1 MNDPEI
7 RRILINHFHKKYPS
21 QDNSLVLEEVGILH
35 GSTIADIALF
45 SKVFNHAF
53 EIKSS
58 QDTLKRLESQLK
70 DYVQVFD
77 YISVVTQPS
86 HLDEL
91 LLFLPPFVGIILAY
105 DNGILEL
112 KRSPVSSPF
121 VQMKKLI
128 HLLWRDEIY
137 RFLKSQGKKGLST
150 ASYAQVRKELLNF
163 PIKDIRE
170 LVFKSLK
177 ERQNWKK
184 DFRSVQF

>member
-7 RRILINHFHKKYPS
+7 RQILIKHFHQKYPN

-35 GSTIADIALF
+35 GSTITDIALF

-58 QDTLKRLESQLK
+58 QDNLKRLESQLK

-77 YISVVTQPS
+77 YISIVTQPS

-91 LLFLPPFVGIILAY
+91 LCFLPPFVGIILAY
-105 DNGILEL
+105 DNGHLEL
-112 KRSPVSSPF
+112 KRSPVSSPYL
-121 VQMKKLI
+121 QMKKLV
-128 HLLWRDEIY
+128 HLLWKDEIY
-137 RFLKSQGKKGLST
+137 QFLKSQGKKGFST
-150 ASYAQVRKELLNF
+150 ASYAKLRKELLNYSD
-163 PIKDIRE
+163 KEIRE
-170 LVFKSLK
+170 LIFKSLK

-184 DFRSVQF
+184 DFRPF